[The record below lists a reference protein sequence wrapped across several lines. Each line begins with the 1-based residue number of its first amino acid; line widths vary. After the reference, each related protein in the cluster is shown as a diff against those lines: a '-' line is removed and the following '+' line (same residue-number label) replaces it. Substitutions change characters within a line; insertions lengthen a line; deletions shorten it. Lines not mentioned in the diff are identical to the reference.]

1 MARREGVDPGRIA
14 AYRRGLFGE
23 TLAAWL
29 YRARFHRVLARRYKT
44 PAGEIDLIVRRGRTI
59 VFVEVKHRPTSEEA
73 LDAIGPVS
81 RKRIACAAELWLAA
95 HPDAAGFD
103 LRFDL
108 AIVVP
113 GRLPRLVVSVFDA
126 EGRS

>member
-1 MARREGVDPGRIA
+1 MARREGADPGRIA

-29 YRARFHRVLARRYKT
+29 LQTKFYRILERRYRT
-44 PAGEIDLIVRRGRTI
+44 PAGEIDLIARRWNTI
-59 VFVEVKHRPTSEEA
+59 VFVEVKHHATQVEA
-73 LDAIGPVS
+73 LDAIGTSS
-81 RKRIACAAELWLAA
+81 RKRITRAANLWLAA
-95 HPDAAGFD
+95 HPDAAGFN

-108 AIVVP
+108 VIVLP
-113 GRLPRLVVSVFDA
+113 GRLPCHIISIFDA